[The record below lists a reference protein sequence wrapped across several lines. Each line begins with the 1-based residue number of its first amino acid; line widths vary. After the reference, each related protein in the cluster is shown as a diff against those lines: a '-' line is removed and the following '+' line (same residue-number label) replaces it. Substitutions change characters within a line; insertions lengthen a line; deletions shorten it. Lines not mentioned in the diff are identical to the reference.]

1 MTNNDLYE
9 FKIDFFSTHSYAID
23 CIDDN
28 LCILD
33 IGCNNGK
40 LSNYLIEKNCTVY
53 GIDNNPNE
61 YSVKFKNYFNCDLNH
76 ELPDLDYNKIDYVV
90 FLDVIEHLQTRKVY
104 EKFI

>member
-40 LSNYLIEKNCTVY
+40 LSNYLIEKKLHSLWN
-53 GIDNNPNE
+53 
-61 YSVKFKNYFNCDLNH
+61 
-76 ELPDLDYNKIDYVV
+76 
-90 FLDVIEHLQTRKVY
+90 R
-104 EKFI
+104 